1 MQNLM
6 RLPAVAAAV
15 GVSPLTVKRNWKKGL
30 FPKPVKIGVRA
41 IAFPEHEVA
50 AINAARIAGKSED
63 EIRALVAELEMNRAN
78 TKATAA

>member
-50 AINAARIAGKSED
+50 AVNAARIAGKTED
-63 EIRALVAELEMNRAN
+63 EIRQLVTDLEFQRVN
-78 TKATAA
+78 AAA

>member
-6 RLPAVAAAV
+6 RLPAVATAV

-50 AINAARIAGKSED
+50 AVNAARIAGKSED
-63 EIRALVAELEMNRAN
+63 EIRQLVADLHNKRAN
-78 TKATAA
+78 AAA

>member
-30 FPKPVKIGVRA
+30 FPKPVKIGARA

-50 AINAARIAGKSED
+50 AVNAARIAGKTED
-63 EIRALVAELEMNRAN
+63 EIRQLVNDLERQRLN
-78 TKATAA
+78 AAA

>member
-30 FPKPVKIGVRA
+30 FPKPVKIGARA

-50 AINAARIAGKSED
+50 AVNAARIAGKTED
-63 EIRALVAELEMNRAN
+63 EIRQLVTDLEFQRIN
-78 TKATAA
+78 AAA